1 MSKKKP
7 LEETP
12 KNGVQQETHE
22 IIESISKKYG
32 EGIITVLGRS
42 KFKDQPTLS
51 TGSLILDREAGGGY
65 PLGKIVEIYGEHASG
80 KTTLA
85 LHAVRECQKKGKQ
98 AVWFD
103 VENALNAKHALNV
116 GVDINKLLVVHPQYG
131 EQCFELMAGF
141 IKEGAGLIVV
151 DSVAP
156 LMPAEL
162 LGNWEKPPIGAH
174 AKMMNNGLR
183 QIIHE
188 TISQEAIIIF
198 INQIR
203 YKISTGFS
211 FGNPETTTGGAAL
224 PYYTSLRIRLKNKR
238 EKIEKEGKNIGFKVS
253 ALVYKTRLISSYL
266 SSKDSGKEKY
276 VDIEIMFKGGIKKE
290 REVIDLATEL
300 NILQKSGNW
309 YSYQG
314 QKLGNGREAAIDHL
328 IKNPQIYSEIEQAVT
343 QNSVSSPA

>member
-1 MSKKKP
+1 
-7 LEETP
+7 
-12 KNGVQQETHE
+12 
-22 IIESISKKYG
+22 
-32 EGIITVLGRS
+32 
-42 KFKDQPTLS
+42 
-51 TGSLILDREAGGGY
+51 
-65 PLGKIVEIYGEHASG
+65 
-80 KTTLA
+80 
-85 LHAVRECQKKGKQ
+85 
-98 AVWFD
+98 
-103 VENALNAKHALNV
+103 
-116 GVDINKLLVVHPQYG
+116 
-131 EQCFELMAGF
+131 
-141 IKEGAGLIVV
+141 
-151 DSVAP
+151 
-156 LMPAEL
+156 
-162 LGNWEKPPIGAH
+162 
-174 AKMMNNGLR
+174 MNNGLR

-290 REVIDLATEL
+290 REVIDLATEI

-328 IKNPQIYSEIEQAVT
+328 IKNPQLYSEIEQAVT
-343 QNSVSSPA
+343 QNSVSS